1 MDLGD
6 ARLARSESQRSAVR
20 SAEGARL
27 EAVLQLAAKCN
38 AAMAEEDWQ
47 LM

>member
-20 SAEGARL
+20 GGEAARL
-27 EAVLQLAAKCN
+27 EAVLALAGKCN
-38 AAMAEEDWQ
+38 AAMAEDDWN